1 MKIIDHGM
9 WHTYKPDRLP
19 ESAPPNALF
28 TRRAGDG
35 IDWYDYANS
44 GKHFTEGS
52 VKMTVIDGIVGAA
65 TTDPTKLFPA
75 GATVLEIDG
84 FTGLDPQEEFGRKIY
99 DAATQTFK
107 DPPPPPQDPMLD
119 LIRRVKALEQELR

>member
-1 MKIIDHGM
+1 MTRIIENHGA
-9 WHTYKPDRLP
+9 WCRYTP
-19 ESAPPNALF
+19 EPFPGWAPHNALF
-28 TRRAGDG
+28 ARRESDG
-35 IDWYDYANS
+35 VDWYDYLNWTFY
-44 GKHFTEGS
+44 GDT
-52 VKMTVIDGIVGAA
+52 VKLTVIDGIVGAA

-119 LIRRVKALEQELR
+119 LIRRVKALELELR